1 MRQQTDNT
9 GRYATLIALLAFLL
23 AVIFSFVGVGVW
35 WIESRFGAGVAV
47 AVLGGV
53 LAIGAFTGG
62 ALFAHRQNR
71 RSLAAAGELVYAAS
85 DAFRAS
91 AGAQREIAKGVSAWQ
106 VAGAKAQ
113 LIDHKSDRRWD
124 DQRVRALVDAQLA
137 AERAKLDREYAD
149 RVARLES
156 STAPAWAGADD
167 GADDSGAGFRFLD

>member
-1 MRQQTDNT
+1 MKTHTDNT
-9 GRYATLIALLAFLL
+9 SHYAALIGLLAFLL
-23 AVIFSFVGVGVW
+23 AVVFSFVGVGVW
-35 WIESRFGAGVAV
+35 WIESRFGSGVAV

-91 AGAQREIAKGVSAWQ
+91 AGAQREIAKGQAAWQ

-113 LIDHKSDRRWD
+113 LTDYQADRRFE
-124 DQRVRALVDAQLA
+124 DQRVRYLVEAGIA
-137 AERAKLDREYAD
+137 AERAKLA
-149 RVARLES
+149 AS
-156 STAPAWAGADD
+156 AQPQAAPAWIDVEAE
-167 GADDSGAGFRFLD
+167 SGGGFRFVD